1 MCKVHR
7 HSGRP
12 GELLGSSA
20 KGLSAMRPQGLRG
33 IEAAGT
39 VGMDGTICT
48 GTDGQRGDKRQRQEA
63 DKANTVN
70 EG

>member
-1 MCKVHR
+1 
-7 HSGRP
+7 
-12 GELLGSSA
+12 
-20 KGLSAMRPQGLRG
+20 MRPQGLRG